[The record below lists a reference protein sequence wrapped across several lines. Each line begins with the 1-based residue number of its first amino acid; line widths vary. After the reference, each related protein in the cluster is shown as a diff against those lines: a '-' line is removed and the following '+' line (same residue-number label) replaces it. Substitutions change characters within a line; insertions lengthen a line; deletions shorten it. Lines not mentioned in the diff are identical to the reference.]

1 MRVTLILFLSALLF
15 IGCKKDDD
23 QPTNLIEINSFEMY
37 QSIRASGV
45 NVVFF
50 YSPTST
56 VCRMQR
62 PALEGLVGD
71 EDLPG
76 VKFYQTI
83 NEGFESFGW
92 VFGISGYPVI
102 VFHKNSRE
110 QARLT
115 GGGHSS
121 EKIKEILLNLLD

>member
-1 MRVTLILFLSALLF
+1 MKLTYILFLSVLLF
-15 IGCKKDDD
+15 IGCIKDDD
-23 QPTNLIEINSFEMY
+23 QPTNLIEVDSFEMY

-62 PALEGLVGD
+62 PALEDLVGD
-71 EDLPG
+71 EELPG
-76 VKFYQTI
+76 VKFYQTK
-83 NEGFESFGW
+83 NEGFESFGF
-92 VFGISGYPVI
+92 VFGVSRYPVI
-102 VFHKNSRE
+102 VFHKNSSE

-121 EKIKEILLNLLD
+121 EKIKEILVNLID